1 MYSVEQVINE
11 EITLLQIKQAL
22 SKANYHHFNQLIDE
36 ALSIIFGENDYDLE
50 LLKVFTVGLDDILT
64 TGIFDNPRMNDQY
77 YHVDD
82 IIFNEFEV
90 KGLNDLINHE
100 QPAIDSNYL
109 AVYAIRLSISVLN
122 QQTKNNDLILQ
133 VYKEAIEALSAAR
146 YSSAYLELCDSHYIE
161 IHRERLIKEH
171 NIKQSNKKKGQARAK
186 QEKIIREKYAKE
198 VYKTAEKVWEI
209 EPLIPVG
216 IMAIAIDEEIEKEY
230 AEKSGYFKMAPN
242 NLALYFRKQSKTPNS
257 AIIKG
262 PPTKQ
267 RTNNKHKGW
276 PLSRIAQELVSENI
290 ISL

>member
-11 EITLLQIKQAL
+11 EITLLQIKQSL

-36 ALSIIFGENDYDLE
+36 ALSIVFGKNDFDIE

-122 QQTKNNDLILQ
+122 QDATNNILILKI
-133 VYKEAIEALSAAR
+133 YKEAIEALSAAR
-146 YSSAYLELCDSHYIE
+146 YSSAYLELCDSYYVE
-161 IHRERLIKEH
+161 IHRERLTKEH
-171 NIKQSNKKKGQARAK
+171 NIKQSNIKKAQTKAK
-186 QEKIIREKYAKE
+186 QEKISREKYAKT

-216 IMAIAIDEEIEKEY
+216 IMAIAIDEEIERED
-230 AEKSGYFKMAPN
+230 AEESGYLKMAPN
-242 NLALYFRKQSKTPNS
+242 NLTQYFRDQPNTPKK